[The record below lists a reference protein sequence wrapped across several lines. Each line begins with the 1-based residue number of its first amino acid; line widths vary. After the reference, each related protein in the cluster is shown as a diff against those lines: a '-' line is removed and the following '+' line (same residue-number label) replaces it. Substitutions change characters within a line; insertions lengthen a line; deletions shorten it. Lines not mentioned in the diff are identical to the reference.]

1 MRINA
6 SHGNHEY
13 FLSVVENV
21 RQVEKEAP
29 GRPLA
34 IALDTKGP
42 EMRTGVMVNNED
54 QKISMGHEFI
64 VTTDPQYA
72 EKCSAEYLFIDYENL
87 PAKVKPGRVIFVDD
101 GVLSLQVESIDG
113 TNVHVRALNNGVL
126 SSRKGVNLPL
136 TEVDLPAISDKDRKD
151 LEFARDNDLDYIF
164 ASFIRSGENV
174 REIRSILGEKGSSM
188 KVISK
193 IENHQGLQNFDE
205 ILEETDGVMV
215 ARGDL
220 GIEIPAPQVFLAQ
233 KMIISRCNIVG
244 KPVICA
250 TQMLE
255 SMTVNNRPTR
265 AEVSDVANAVV
276 DGADC
281 VMLSGETAK
290 GAYPIEAVTM
300 MAETAYLAE
309 QSMSYPAL
317 FNEMRN
323 LTRVP
328 TETNE
333 TISLAAVSASLEQQA
348 GAILLMSTSGN
359 TARLV
364 SKYRPACPILM
375 GA

>member
-1 MRINA
+1 
-6 SHGNHEY
+6 
-13 FLSVVENV
+13 
-21 RQVEKEAP
+21 
-29 GRPLA
+29 
-34 IALDTKGP
+34 
-42 EMRTGVMVNNED
+42 MVNNED

-375 GA
+375 GT